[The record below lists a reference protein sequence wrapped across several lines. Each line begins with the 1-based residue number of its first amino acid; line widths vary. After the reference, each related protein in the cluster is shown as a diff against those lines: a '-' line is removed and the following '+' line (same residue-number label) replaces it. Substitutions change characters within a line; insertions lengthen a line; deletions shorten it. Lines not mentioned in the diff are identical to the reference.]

1 MSDRIASTSSARV
14 ILPLGVLVVML
25 VVVLASPA
33 SAATQG
39 SVSSPTPRTSRVA
52 DSPDAVDMLRRM
64 VSGSAAVTYHG
75 TQFVTIW
82 DEGGT
87 KAVIAEVSHS
97 PGAGTTYRLVGGSKA
112 SVLHD
117 GLDGP
122 AVVELLL
129 DGYEV
134 TAAGYGS
141 VAGRSA
147 KIIDVTR
154 PDGSPAA
161 RLWVD
166 REACLLLRRQVY
178 APDGALTLTSSFL
191 DVTVAQGWST
201 GDPTAE
207 TAKEPADASVP
218 SNGPDVPET
227 IADGLTLYDVRTV
240 NVGEQEATHLLYTDG
255 LSAVSVFYQEGRL
268 DNRRLDDFES
278 RRLGG
283 APVHVKPGPPAKV
296 TWSADGYVF
305 TVVGDV
311 TWATMGEIVSD
322 LPHRA
327 PADNS
332 VVARVGRGVER
343 VSSWLNPFE

>member
-1 MSDRIASTSSARV
+1 M
-14 ILPLGVLVVML
+14 ILPLGVLVVLL

-33 SAATQG
+33 PAATQG
-39 SVSSPTPRTSRVA
+39 AGGGTTPRSSRVA
-52 DSPDAVDMLRRM
+52 DSPDAVEMLRRM

-82 DEGGT
+82 DDGGT
-87 KAVIAEVSHS
+87 KAVIAEVSHT

-122 AVVELLL
+122 AAVELLL
-129 DGYEV
+129 DGYQV
-134 TAAGYGS
+134 TAAGYGG

-147 KIIDVTR
+147 KIIDITR

-166 REACLLLRRQVY
+166 REACLLLRREVY
-178 APDGALTLTSSFL
+178 GPDSVLTRVSGFL
-191 DVTVAQGWST
+191 DVTVSPGWSA
-201 GDPTAE
+201 GHATAE
-207 TAKEPADASVP
+207 AAKQPAEASIP

-227 IADGLTLYDVRTV
+227 LADGLTLYDVRTV
-240 NVGEQEATHLLYTDG
+240 TVGDHRATHLLYTDG

-268 DNRRLDDFES
+268 DTRRLDDFES

-283 APVHVKPGPPAKV
+283 APVHAKTGPPAKV

-311 TWATMGEIVSD
+311 TWATMGEIVED
-322 LPHRA
+322 LPHRPA
-327 PADNS
+327 PDNS
-332 VVARVGRGVER
+332 LVARAGRGVER

>member
-1 MSDRIASTSSARV
+1 M

-33 SAATQG
+33 SAGTQG
-39 SVSSPTPRTSRVA
+39 ATSGSTPRTSRVA
-52 DSPDAVDMLRRM
+52 DSPDAVEMLRRM
-64 VSGSAAVTYHG
+64 VSNSADVTYHG

-82 DEGGT
+82 DDGGT
-87 KAVIAEVSHS
+87 KAIIAEVSHS
-97 PGAGTTYRLVGGSKA
+97 PGDGTTYRLVGGSKA

-129 DGYEV
+129 DGYQV
-134 TAAGYGS
+134 SGAGYGS

-147 KIIDVTR
+147 KIIDITR
-154 PDGSPAA
+154 PDGSQAA

-166 REACLLLRRQVY
+166 RADCLLLRREVY
-178 APDGALTLTSSFL
+178 APDGVLTRASGFL
-191 DVTVAQGWST
+191 DVTVAQGWSVAAAT
-201 GDPTAE
+201 SESAE
-207 TAKEPADASVP
+207 RPAVVAIP

-227 IADGLTLYDVRTV
+227 FDDGLTLYDVRTV
-240 NVGEQEATHLLYTDG
+240 TVGAQKATHLLYTDG

-268 DNRRLDDFES
+268 DTRRLDDFES

-283 APVHVKPGPPAKV
+283 APVYAKAGPPAKV

-311 TWATMGEIVSD
+311 PWASMGEIVED
-322 LPHRA
+322 LPHQA
-327 PADNS
+327 AADNG
-332 VVARVGRGVER
+332 VVARVGRGIER

>member
-1 MSDRIASTSSARV
+1 MIS
-14 ILPLGVLVVML
+14 PLGVLVVLL
-25 VVVLASPA
+25 VVVLTSPA
-33 SAATQG
+33 SAAAGGAASGT
-39 SVSSPTPRTSRVA
+39 TPRASRVA
-52 DSPDAVDMLRRM
+52 DSPDAVEMLRRM
-64 VSGSAAVTYHG
+64 VTGSAALNYHG

-82 DEGGT
+82 DDGAT

-97 PGAGTTYRLVGGSKA
+97 RGVGTTYRLVGGSKA

-147 KIIDVTR
+147 KIIDISH
-154 PDGSPAA
+154 PDGRPAA

-166 REACLLLRRQVY
+166 RAACLLLRREVY
-178 APDGALTLTSSFL
+178 ATDGALTRASGFL
-191 DVTVAQGWST
+191 DVTVSPGWSA
-201 GDPTAE
+201 GAAPAE
-207 TAKEPADASVP
+207 AIKRPADVSVP
-218 SNGPDVPET
+218 SNGPEMPDT
-227 IADGLTLYDVRTV
+227 IAAGLTLYDVRTV
-240 NVGEQEATHLLYTDG
+240 TVGQREATQLLYTDG

-268 DNRRLDDFES
+268 DTRGLDGFES

-311 TWATMGEIVSD
+311 TWATMGEIVED
-322 LPHRA
+322 LPHQPA
-327 PADNS
+327 ADNS
-332 VVARVGRGVER
+332 VVARAGRGVER